1 VEAAEAVVVELEMQQ
16 ELDLETEALPDQ
28 VAPWTAT
35 MAADQVAQLYK
46 ILILME
52 LQAAQVF

>member
-1 VEAAEAVVVELEMQQ
+1 VVVELEMQQ